1 MIKSMFRS
9 YLNTIIWSSTLF
21 LILHIRFLNAADLV
35 DPDLSLKIVEK
46 HIDLQSQLTKITT
59 RVILE
64 NGSKDRQIRHF
75 LFAIDPGHKG
85 TLSYISAQRESGRI
99 ELKVKE
105 AKVDKHP
112 DKIFY
117 SIDLKDPLSQGRTM
131 SVEVETI
138 FTHELIPHPKQITQK
153 EKQLVKYIGNVY
165 IYSPYAVGKLTTT
178 VSLPSRNVESY
189 SKIKPVFQSDSTITY
204 GPYEKLSP
212 FSYEEL
218 TVHFE
223 NNNKFLTVTRIERSI
238 EISHWGNIAVE
249 ESIDLVHTGAQLKGS
264 FSRYEYARETK
275 SGQASIQSFDT
286 ILPAAASDIYY
297 RDEIGNIS
305 TSHTRIKKDSVE
317 LNLRP
322 RFPLFGGWKTRY
334 TIGYNVPSY
343 EYLFHSGDQYAL
355 EMRLLDHIFDD
366 MVVDELIVKI
376 ILPEGSRNI
385 KLNLPYPATRLPDSL
400 HYTYLDTTGRPVIS
414 VTKKN
419 LIENHIQ
426 NFQLKYT
433 FPRLLMLQEPLLV
446 ALALYLLFL
455 FVITYVRL
463 DFSIDKDEISESKL
477 RIAGQC
483 EKILAAQDRR
493 VTSYNELDDQLN
505 YLKTSKDANAFL
517 SAVKSINQEY
527 KSATNAVTEIAQ
539 RLKGE
544 SGDMHERVQELQK
557 YDKILKELYNQ
568 QQSLYVDKLVPG
580 KIGRQQFV
588 EAETAITKKKEECVE
603 KINSIVKS
611 LQ

>member
-1 MIKSMFRS
+1 MTRTSLPAI
-9 YLNTIIWSSTLF
+9 IIWNITL
-21 LILHIRFLNAADLV
+21 LLGLYIKPLVANDVV
-35 DPDLSLKIVEK
+35 DPDLYFKNVEK

-59 RVILE
+59 RLVLE
-64 NGSKDRQIRHF
+64 NGSKDRHIRNF
-75 LFAIDPGHKG
+75 LFSLEPKQKN
-85 TLSYISAQRESGRI
+85 TLSYIAAYREPVRVELKLIETKVNAHSDKTFYRI
-99 ELKVKE
+99 ELK
-105 AKVDKHP
+105 DT
-112 DKIFY
+112 
-117 SIDLKDPLSQGRTM
+117 LSPGRIM
-131 SVEVETI
+131 SVEIEMI
-138 FTHELIPHPKQITQK
+138 LTHELIPHPKEITQK
-153 EKQLVKYIGNVY
+153 EKQLVKYIGNIY
-165 IYSPYAVGKLTTT
+165 LYSPYNIMKQTTI

-189 SKIKPVFQSDSTITY
+189 TKFKPVSQSDSMITY
-204 GPYEKLSP
+204 GPYEKLLP

-218 TVHFE
+218 SIHFE
-223 NNNKFLTVTRIERSI
+223 NNNKFLTVTRLERNI

-249 ESIDLVHTGAQLKGS
+249 EHIDLLHTGALLKGS
-264 FSRYEYARETK
+264 FSRYEYAREAK

-334 TIGYNVPSY
+334 IIGYNVPSY
-343 EYLFHSGDQYAL
+343 EYLFHSGDQYTL
-355 EMRLLDHIFDD
+355 EMRLLDHVFDD
-366 MVVDELIVKI
+366 MIVDELVVKI
-376 ILPEGSRNI
+376 VLPEGSKNI
-385 KLNLPYPATRLPDSL
+385 ELNLPYSATRLSDSL

-419 LIENHIQ
+419 LVENYIQ
-426 NFQLKYT
+426 DFKLKYT
-433 FPRLLMLQEPLLV
+433 FPRILMLQEPLLV
-446 ALALYLLFL
+446 AAALYLLFL
-455 FVITYVRL
+455 LVITYVRL

-483 EKILAAQDRR
+483 EKILAVQDRR
-493 VTSYNELDDQLN
+493 VTSYNELDDQLA
-505 YLKTSKDANAFL
+505 YLKTNKDANAFL
-517 SAVKSINQEY
+517 SVVKGINQEY
-527 KSATNAVTEIAQ
+527 KSATSAVAEIAQ

-544 SGDMHERVQELQK
+544 SGDVYDRVQELQK
-557 YDKILKELYNQ
+557 YDRTLKELYNQ
-568 QQSLYVDKLVPG
+568 QQALYVDKLVPG

-588 EAETAITKKKEECVE
+588 EAEAAISKKKEECVE

>member
-1 MIKSMFRS
+1 M
-9 YLNTIIWSSTLF
+9 
-21 LILHIRFLNAADLV
+21 
-35 DPDLSLKIVEK
+35 
-46 HIDLQSQLTKITT
+46 
-59 RVILE
+59 
-64 NGSKDRQIRHF
+64 
-75 LFAIDPGHKG
+75 
-85 TLSYISAQRESGRI
+85 
-99 ELKVKE
+99 
-105 AKVDKHP
+105 DKHP

-117 SIDLKDPLSQGRTM
+117 SIDLKDALSQGRTM

-138 FTHELIPHPKQITQK
+138 FSHELIPHPKQIAQK

-165 IYSPYAVGKLTTT
+165 IYSPYTVGKLTTT
-178 VSLPSRNVESY
+178 VSLPSRNIESY
-189 SKIKPVFQSDSTITY
+189 SKIKPVVQSDSTITY
-204 GPYEKLSP
+204 GPYEKLPP

-218 TVHFE
+218 AVHFE

-249 ESIDLVHTGAQLKGS
+249 ETIDLVHTGAQLKGS
-264 FSRYEYARETK
+264 FSRYEYSRESK

-322 RFPLFGGWKTRY
+322 RFPLFGGWKTHY

-343 EYLFHSGDQYAL
+343 EYLFHSGDQYVL

-366 MVVDELIVKI
+366 MVVDELMVKI

-385 KLNLPYPATRLPDSL
+385 KLTLPYPATRLPDSL

-414 VTKKN
+414 ITKKN
-419 LIENHIQ
+419 LVENHIQ
-426 NFQLKYT
+426 NFKLKYT

-455 FVITYVRL
+455 LVITYVRL
-463 DFSIDKDEISESKL
+463 DFSIDKDEASESKL

-493 VTSYNELDDQLN
+493 VTTYNELDDQLN
-505 YLKTSKDANAFL
+505 YLKTNKDANAFL

-527 KSATNAVTEIAQ
+527 KSATSAVAEIAQ

-557 YDKILKELYNQ
+557 YDKVLKELYNQ

-588 EAETAITKKKEECVE
+588 EAEATITKKKEECVE
-603 KINSIVKS
+603 KINAIIKS

>member
-1 MIKSMFRS
+1 MFRS
-9 YLNTIIWSSTLF
+9 HLNSIIWSTTALF

-59 RVILE
+59 RIILE
-64 NGSKDRQIRHF
+64 NGSKDRQIRQF

-105 AKVDKHP
+105 TKVDKHP

-117 SIDLKDPLSQGRTM
+117 SIDLKDALSQGRTM

-165 IYSPYAVGKLTTT
+165 IYTPYTVGKLTTT

-275 SGQASIQSFDT
+275 TGQASIQSFDT

-343 EYLFHSGDQYAL
+343 EYLFHSGDEYAL

-366 MVVDELIVKI
+366 MVVDELVVKI
-376 ILPEGSRNI
+376 VLPEGSRNI
-385 KLNLPYPATRLPDSL
+385 KLTLPYPATRLPDGL

-419 LIENHIQ
+419 LVENHIQ
-426 NFQLKYT
+426 NFKLKYT

-455 FVITYVRL
+455 LVITYVRL

-505 YLKTSKDANAFL
+505 YVKTNKDANAFL

-527 KSATNAVTEIAQ
+527 KSATSAVAEIAQ

-544 SGDMHERVQELQK
+544 SGDMYERVQELQK
-557 YDKILKELYNQ
+557 YDKLLRELYNQ

-588 EAETAITKKKEECVE
+588 EAESIINRKKEECVE